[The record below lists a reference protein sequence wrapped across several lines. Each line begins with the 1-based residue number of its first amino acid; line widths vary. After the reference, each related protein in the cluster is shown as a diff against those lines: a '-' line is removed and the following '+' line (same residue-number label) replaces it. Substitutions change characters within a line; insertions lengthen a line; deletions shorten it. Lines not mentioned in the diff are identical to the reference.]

1 VEVRIDSASH
11 FQCCTSGKREVGN
24 HLTDIHEND
33 RILVFPKAKA
43 VPLHAKKA
51 LGGEEV

>member
-1 VEVRIDSASH
+1 MW
-11 FQCCTSGKREVGN
+11 
-24 HLTDIHEND
+24 LTAA
-33 RILVFPKAKA
+33 RSLVSKAKA